1 MLFNGSGLQTTDVK
15 KELQKVLAQNKLKN
29 EQLNQ
34 QQGNTKN
41 PEADTTSLD
50 PDSLNEDDSFVVTAD
65 YIQQS
70 KFLLFAKCNFTNKN

>member
-1 MLFNGSGLQTTDVK
+1 MLFNGSQTTDVK

-34 QQGNTKN
+34 QGNTDNPDN
-41 PEADTTSLD
+41 PEADTTSMD
-50 PDSLNEDDSFVVTAD
+50 PDSLDDDDSFVVTAD

-70 KFLLFAKCNFTNKN
+70 KFLHLQFSNKN

>member
-29 EQLNQ
+29 DQLNQ
-34 QQGNTKN
+34 QGSTDNL
-41 PEADTTSLD
+41 EADTTSME
-50 PDSLNEDDSFVVTAD
+50 PDNLNNDDSFVVTAD

-70 KFLLFAKCNFTNKN
+70 KNINICNV

>member
-29 EQLNQ
+29 DQLNQ
-34 QQGNTKN
+34 KGDTENL
-41 PEADTTSLD
+41 EADTTSME
-50 PDSLNEDDSFVVTAD
+50 PDNLNNDDSFVVTAD

-70 KFLLFAKCNFTNKN
+70 KT

>member
-29 EQLNQ
+29 DQLNQ
-34 QQGNTKN
+34 KGNTEN
-41 PEADTTSLD
+41 LEADTTSME
-50 PDSLNEDDSFVVTAD
+50 PDNLNNDDSFVVTAD

-70 KFLLFAKCNFTNKN
+70 KT